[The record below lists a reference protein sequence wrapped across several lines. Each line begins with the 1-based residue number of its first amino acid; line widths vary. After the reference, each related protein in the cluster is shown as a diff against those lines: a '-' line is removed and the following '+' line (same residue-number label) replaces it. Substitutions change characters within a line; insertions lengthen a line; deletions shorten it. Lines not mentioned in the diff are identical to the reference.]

1 VLPKDQRSISRWFN
15 TSLFN
20 TVSSQQLSNNYR
32 TFPLYLTGARNP
44 GINIWNISV
53 VKRIK
58 IWEKTAFEIHAEAKN
73 AFNHPSWGGP
83 QLSPTSAT
91 FGQITSVS
99 TGGRIITFLG
109 KLTW

>member
-1 VLPKDQRSISRWFN
+1 M
-15 TSLFN
+15 
-20 TVSSQQLSNNYR
+20 
-32 TFPLYLTGARNP
+32 
-44 GINIWNISV
+44 SV

-73 AFNHPSWGGP
+73 ALNHPSWGGP
-83 QLSPTSAT
+83 SLSPTSAT
-91 FGQITSVS
+91 FGQITGVS